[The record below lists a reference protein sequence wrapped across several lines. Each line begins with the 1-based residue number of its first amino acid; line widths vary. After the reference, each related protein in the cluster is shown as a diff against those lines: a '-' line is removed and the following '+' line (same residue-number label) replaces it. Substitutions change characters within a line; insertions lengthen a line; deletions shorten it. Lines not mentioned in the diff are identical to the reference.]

1 MKQPYNWDYTIRVK
15 TKEGTFEYEK
25 ETLDNLDLLLEQHK
39 DYEELRAT
47 RNTLHCDKCKIELSE
62 VFIQQGEFR
71 TYRLCKDCNNKYLQH
86 MENVKKLRRF
96 NGTGKSKKSD

>member
-15 TKEGTFEYEK
+15 TKEGIFEYEK

-47 RNTLHCDKCKIELSE
+47 KNTLHCDKCKIQLSE
-62 VFIQQGEFR
+62 VFIQQNGNR
-71 TYRLCKDCNNKYLQH
+71 TYRLCKNCNNYYMKL
-86 MENVKKLRRF
+86 MGNVKKLSRS
-96 NGTGKSKKSD
+96 NNKSLK